1 MLHLVSL
8 RRERIFV
15 HRNDELKYLHQG
27 ALGLTSSIE
36 INLSPEAIWGG
47 ETKLDC
53 IGNFMTR

>member
-15 HRNDELKYLHQG
+15 DRNDELKYLHQG

-36 INLSPEAIWGG
+36 INNPLKQFGVGKQNLIALATS
-47 ETKLDC
+47 
-53 IGNFMTR
+53 